1 MKEEKPSMAGY
12 THAFLSH
19 FQTTSILSIVGF
31 IPSSL
36 RTMISLNPAE
46 GFLLIHIAMQKFSP
60 M

>member
-1 MKEEKPSMAGY
+1 MKEENPSMAGY

-36 RTMISLNPAE
+36 
-46 GFLLIHIAMQKFSP
+46 
-60 M
+60 